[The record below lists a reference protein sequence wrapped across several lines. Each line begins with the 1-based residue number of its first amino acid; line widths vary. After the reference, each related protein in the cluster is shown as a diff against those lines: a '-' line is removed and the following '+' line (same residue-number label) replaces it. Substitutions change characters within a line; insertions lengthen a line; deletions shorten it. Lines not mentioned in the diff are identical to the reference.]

1 MAAARHIPSDSFL
14 LKVLR
19 VICIGGVRV
28 KPPDFAVDPLVTG
41 YALASGL
48 SCDPFWRKVTCSVVN
63 GKAGAANRILAET
76 LT

>member
-19 VICIGGVRV
+19 VICIGAVPRRV
-28 KPPDFAVDPLVTG
+28 KPPDFAIDPLVTG

-48 SCDPFWRKVTCSVVN
+48 SCDPSWRKVICSVVN
-63 GKAGAANRILAET
+63 GKLVQRIES
-76 LT
+76 